1 MAHVHVPFSCVSEWR
16 MCMCPFLAFLNGA
29 CAHAP
34 CVVLARADFITG
46 CIVLD
51 LLEMH
56 FWSMS
61 ELMIFLTMLDSCNH
75 LQTKFQ

>member
-1 MAHVHVPFSCVSEWR
+1 MR
-16 MCMCPFLAFLNGA
+16 MYVFLAFMDGA

-34 CVVLARADFITG
+34 CVVLAHADFITG

-56 FWSMS
+56 FCSMS
-61 ELMIFLTMLDSCNH
+61 ELMGVLKMLHSCNH
-75 LQTKFQ
+75 LRMKFQ